1 VHRFIA
7 ALLVLLALPAV
18 AADPTDAERQAE
30 LDRRCEAA
38 RNEKLAPIRAEI
50 YAECLDDRKGDA
62 AYCRRYADGYNGER
76 IGGSPRFYELP
87 ECEAAFRFRNR
98 NRKPGT

>member
-1 VHRFIA
+1 VRRLTA
-7 ALLVLLALPAV
+7 TLLILLALPAV

-50 YAECLDDRKGDA
+50 YAECLDDRKGEE
-62 AYCRRYADGYNGER
+62 AYCR
-76 IGGSPRFYELP
+76 L
-87 ECEAAFRFRNR
+87 
-98 NRKPGT
+98 